1 MTKQAAE
8 TGIELIDRDHRIFR
22 SLIDRL
28 QAEINRGLDEA
39 SIAERKKELLAFLDG
54 HIEFENRVMRAQ
66 GFPILFTHVEE
77 HAAFRAH
84 VCSILNEA
92 GGALAVNAVAKT
104 LKKAHDHHVKHFDAV
119 FCHYLADKYA
129 LSIVSEGL
137 GI

>member
-8 TGIELIDRDHRIFR
+8 TGIELIDRDHHIFR

-28 QAEINRGLDEA
+28 QAEINRGIDEA
-39 SIAERKKELLAFLDG
+39 SVAERKKELLTFLDG

-66 GFPILFTHVEE
+66 GFPIVYTHVEE
-77 HAAFRAH
+77 HEAFRAH
-84 VCSILNEA
+84 VCSVLDEVS
-92 GGALAVNAVAKT
+92 GAVAVNAVSKT
-104 LKKAHDHHVKHFDAV
+104 LKKAHDYHVKHFDAV

-129 LSIVSEGL
+129 LAIVGEGL